1 MVSPLVVRQNW
12 LAEQAA
18 DSSGR
23 RMNEHSVFKFA
34 ASLADSITHLRDG
47 GHNLAAVMLTYTA
60 IDQMS
65 WLSVEPDKHGP
76 KHFAAWVDDYML
88 SKNPLPC
95 TADELWVA
103 RNGIL
108 HMGTAEA
115 AGHATNPSL
124 RKLVY
129 VAGNAKLTAN
139 NPAEYVVIKFED
151 LFLSFLAGVMWFTLD
166 LEADTAKLEVANRK
180 MRKMLRDFGADNPPS

>member
-1 MVSPLVVRQNW
+1 MT
-12 LAEQAA
+12 
-18 DSSGR
+18 
-23 RMNEHSVFKFA
+23 MNEHTVFTF
-34 ASLADSITHLRDG
+34 STNLANSIIHLREG

-65 WLSVEPDKHGP
+65 WLSVEAAKHGP
-76 KHFAAWVDDYML
+76 KDFAAWVNNYML
-88 SKNPLPC
+88 SKNSLPC

-115 AGHATNPSL
+115 AGHTANSSL

-129 VAGNAKLTAN
+129 VAGSASLTAM
-139 NPAEYVVIKFED
+139 NPVEYAVVRFED
-151 LFLSFLAGVMWFTLD
+151 LFGSFLAGVMWFMSD
-166 LEADTAKLEVANRK
+166 LEADPAKLEVAKRK
-180 MRKMLRDFGADNPPS
+180 MRKMLKDFGTAH

>member
-1 MVSPLVVRQNW
+1 
-12 LAEQAA
+12 
-18 DSSGR
+18 
-23 RMNEHSVFKFA
+23 MNQHTGFTFA
-34 ASLADSITHLRDG
+34 TNLADSIIHLRNG

-65 WLSVEPDKHGP
+65 WLSVEPYKHGP
-76 KHFAAWVDDYML
+76 KDFAAWVNDYML

-115 AGHATNPSL
+115 AGHTANSSL

-129 VAGNAKLTAN
+129 VAGSAKLTAN
-139 NPAEYVVIKFED
+139 NPEEYAVIRFED
-151 LFLSFLAGVMWFTLD
+151 LFGSFFAGVMYFMSD
-166 LEADTAKLEVANRK
+166 LQADPAKLEVANRK
-180 MRKMLRDFGADNPPS
+180 MRKMLREFGADS

>member
-1 MVSPLVVRQNW
+1 
-12 LAEQAA
+12 
-18 DSSGR
+18 
-23 RMNEHSVFKFA
+23 MNEHTVFKFA
-34 ASLADSITHLRDG
+34 ANLADSITHLRNG

-65 WLSVEPDKHGP
+65 WLSVEPDRHGP
-76 KHFAAWVDDYML
+76 RDFAAWVNDYML

-95 TADELWVA
+95 TAEELWLA

-115 AGHATNPSL
+115 AGHTTNSSL

-129 VAGNAKLTAN
+129 VAGDAKLTAN
-139 NPAEYVVIKFED
+139 NPAEYAVIKFED
-151 LFLSFLAGVMWFTLD
+151 LFGSFLAGVIWFMSD
-166 LEADTAKLEVANRK
+166 LQANTAKLEVAKRK
-180 MRKMLRDFGADNPPS
+180 MRKMLSDFGADS

>member
-1 MVSPLVVRQNW
+1 MD
-12 LAEQAA
+12 E
-18 DSSGR
+18 DT
-23 RMNEHSVFKFA
+23 VFTFA
-34 ASLADSITHLRDG
+34 KNLADSITHLRNG

-65 WLSVEPDKHGP
+65 WLSVEQDKHGP
-76 KHFAAWVDDYML
+76 QDFAAWVNNYML
-88 SKNPLPC
+88 SNNPLPC

-115 AGHATNPSL
+115 AGHTKDTSL

-129 VAGNAKLTAN
+129 VAGNTELTAI

-151 LFLSFLAGVMWFTLD
+151 LFMSFLAGVMWFRSD
-166 LEADTAKLEVANRK
+166 LETDTAKLEVAKRK
-180 MRKMLRDFGADNPPS
+180 MRKMLRDVRTAS

>member
-1 MVSPLVVRQNW
+1 MD
-12 LAEQAA
+12 EQT
-18 DSSGR
+18 
-23 RMNEHSVFKFA
+23 VFTFA
-34 ASLADSITHLRDG
+34 ANLTDSITHLRNG

-76 KHFAAWVDDYML
+76 RDFVAWVDDYML
-88 SKNPLPC
+88 SKNPIPC
-95 TADELWVA
+95 TAEELWVA

-115 AGHATNPSL
+115 AGHTTNSTL

-129 VAGNAKLTAN
+129 VSGNAKLTAN
-139 NPAEYVVIKFED
+139 NPGEYAVIRFEN
-151 LFLSFLAGVMWFTLD
+151 LVGSFLAGVMWFMTD
-166 LEADTAKLEVANRK
+166 LKANTAKLEVAKRK
-180 MRKMLRDFGADNPPS
+180 MRKMLRDFAADS

>member
-1 MVSPLVVRQNW
+1 MH
-12 LAEQAA
+12 E
-18 DSSGR
+18 DT
-23 RMNEHSVFKFA
+23 VFTFA
-34 ASLADSITHLRDG
+34 TNLADSIIHLRDG

-76 KHFAAWVDDYML
+76 QDFAAWVNNYML
-88 SKNPLPC
+88 SKNSLPC

-115 AGHATNPSL
+115 AGHTKNASL
-124 RKLVY
+124 RKIVY
-129 VAGNAKLTAN
+129 VAGNAELTVI
-139 NPAEYVVIKFED
+139 NPAEYVVIKFEA
-151 LFLSFLAGVMWFTLD
+151 LFLSFLAGVFWFKSD
-166 LEADTAKLEVANRK
+166 LETDTARLEVAKRK
-180 MRKMLRDFGADNPPS
+180 MRKMLRDFGTAS